1 MLGKIKGVSKKVLTS
16 VVTASVIITAV
27 SMPAFADRVQFYT
40 ENMDDYRSGEN
51 PKTPWF
57 QNYDGLDG
65 TVGNAVWNGDVT
77 KVKVKDVS
85 NMRFG
90 KVFVNNQNQLFRMNY
105 KWPTLNNANKDYIK
119 LGNGATEDR
128 DYYIRWTMYLPK
140 NGVNDTQN
148 ANLLMAFRSPS
159 KNTAKLNDRLSA
171 GVLYKD
177 SQWKPVI
184 RLRSKNNSFECGNK
198 AIDKGKYYNCF
209 MKISA
214 KKANTD
220 GKFPVTIGLKVYE
233 YGTAEPKGYD
243 VNVDY
248 TYNKDA
254 YDNLITMGPATN
266 EVLLTAMQVFTDFQ
280 VDGYS
285 GADIADA
292 ETVFGEAQKINP
304 DFSKIKSQ
312 EDLDNAIDN
321 AIKDVSPAADTTV
334 TWTLNTTDTTYLAVE
349 NNKPVVKSRPEYG
362 DLSFALTA
370 EVKNKK
376 GNAVTYKTFPVTLKA
391 KMSYGNITAS
401 RNEEKKVVCSV
412 DVTNNT
418 AEPIDAPKLIV
429 CTYEN
434 DVLVNAAVS
443 VSNGKIE
450 AGQTTEVS
458 VTGSANTNGT
468 VKAFLWDN
476 FLALKPV
483 MKDVFS
489 KQLNEVK

>member
-27 SMPAFADRVQFYT
+27 SMPAFADRVQFYKDNLGSYT
-40 ENMDDYRSGEN
+40 SGDA

-57 QNYDGLDG
+57 QNYDGVDG

-77 KVKVKDVS
+77 QVKVKDVS

-90 KVFVNNQNQLFRMNY
+90 KVFVNNQNQLFRMYY

-119 LGNGATEDR
+119 LGCYADKDR

-140 NGVNDTQN
+140 NGVNDKQN

-159 KNTAKLNDRLSA
+159 LNTTKKPNDRLSA
-171 GVLYKD
+171 GVLYDDSK

-184 RLRSKNNSFECGNK
+184 RLRSNDLGFVYGTE

-233 YGTAEPKGYD
+233 YGTAEPEDYD
-243 VNVDY
+243 VEVEYEYNQNV
-248 TYNKDA
+248 
-254 YDNLITMGPATN
+254 YDNLVTMGPATN
-266 EVLLTAMQVFTDFQ
+266 EVQKTAMQVFTDFQ

-285 GADIADA
+285 GDDIKNA
-292 ETVFGEAQKINP
+292 ETVFKEAQKINP
-304 DFSKIKSQ
+304 DFSAIKKTV
-312 EDLDNAIDN
+312 DLNNVTKDAT
-321 AIKDVSPAADTTV
+321 KDVSEGTNV
-334 TWTLNTTDTTYLAVE
+334 TWTLNTTDTTYLKVDT
-349 NNKPVVKSRPEYG
+349 NNNLVVNSRPEDK

-370 EVKNKK
+370 EVKK

-391 KMSYGNITAS
+391 AKIKAT
-401 RNEEKKVVCSV
+401 RDETTEKVTYSV
-412 DVTNNT
+412 KFKNDTDAAMT
-418 AEPIDAPKLIV
+418 APKLIV
-429 CTYEN
+429 CEYDESG
-434 DVLVNAAVS
+434 VLVNVAVS
-443 VSNGKIE
+443 ENKNIE
-450 AGQTTEVS
+450 AGESADITAA
-458 VTGSANTNGT
+458 GSDRKTGT

-476 FLALKPV
+476 FSTLKPI

-489 KQLNEVK
+489 EQLSEI

>member
-40 ENMDDYRSGEN
+40 DNLGLYTSGDAPKENWY
-51 PKTPWF
+51 KTFTGGGTIAASEWK
-57 QNYDGLDG
+57 G
-65 TVGNAVWNGDVT
+65 TVDQ
-77 KVKVKDVS
+77 VKVKDVS

-90 KVFVNNQNQLFRMNY
+90 KVFVNNPNQYFRMNY
-105 KWPTLNNANKDYIK
+105 KWPTLDDANKDYIK
-119 LGNGATEDR
+119 LGNGAKEDR

-140 NGVNDTQN
+140 NGVNDKLN
-148 ANLLMAFRSPS
+148 ANLLMAFKSQ
-159 KNTAKLNDRLSA
+159 NTKENDKLSA
-171 GVLYKD
+171 GVLYD
-177 SQWKPVI
+177 GSQWKPVI
-184 RLRSKNNSFECGNK
+184 RLRSNNKGFVYGTK

-214 KKANTD
+214 EEANTD
-220 GKFPVTIGLKVYE
+220 GKFPVTIRLKVYE
-233 YGTAEPKGYD
+233 YGTAEPEDYD

-254 YDNLITMGPATN
+254 YDNLITMGPTTN
-266 EVLLTAMQVFTDFQ
+266 EVLPTAMQVFTDFQ

-285 GADIADA
+285 GDDITYA
-292 ETVFGEAQKINP
+292 ETVFKEAQKINP
-304 DFSKIKSQ
+304 DFSEIKTQ
-312 EDLDNAIDN
+312 DDLDNAIN
-321 AIKDVSPAADTTV
+321 GVSPPDGTTV

-349 NNKPVVKSRPEYG
+349 NNKPVVKSQPEYG

-370 EVKNKK
+370 EVKK
-376 GNAVTYKTFPVTLKA
+376 GVAVTYTTFPVTLKAA

-401 RNEEKKVVCSV
+401 RNKENKVVCSV

-418 AEPIDAPKLIV
+418 AESIEAPKLIV
-429 CTYEN
+429 CTYDESG
-434 DVLVNAAVS
+434 VLVNVAVS
-443 VSNGKIE
+443 ASNDNIE
-450 AGQTTEVS
+450 AAGQTTVS
-458 VTGSANTNGT
+458 VTGSANMTGT

-489 KQLNEVK
+489 KPLSEVK

>member
-27 SMPAFADRVQFYT
+27 SMPACAQHVQFYT
-40 ENMDDYRSGEN
+40 DNLGSYTSGDA
-51 PKTPWF
+51 PKANWYKTFTGGGTIGKSKWE
-57 QNYDGLDG
+57 G
-65 TVGNAVWNGDVT
+65 TVDQ
-77 KVKVKDVS
+77 VKVKDVS

-90 KVFVNNQNQLFRMNY
+90 KVFVNNPNQLFRMNY
-105 KWPTLNNANKDYIK
+105 KWPVLDNTNNDYIK
-119 LGNGATEDR
+119 LGNGAKEDR
-128 DYYIRWTMYLPK
+128 DYYIRWTMYLPFS
-140 NGVNDTQN
+140 GVNDKQN
-148 ANLLMAFRSPS
+148 ANLLMAFKSQ
-159 KNTAKLNDRLSA
+159 NTKENDKLSA
-171 GVLYKD
+171 GVLYNG

-184 RLRSKNNSFECGNK
+184 RLRSNNKGFVYGTK

-285 GADIADA
+285 GDDITDA
-292 ETVFGEAQKINP
+292 ETVFEEAQKINP
-304 DFSKIKSQ
+304 DFSAIKSQ

-349 NNKPVVKSRPEYG
+349 NNKPVVKSQPEYG
-362 DLSFALTA
+362 DLSFALTV
-370 EVKNKK
+370 EVKK
-376 GNAVTYKTFPVTLKA
+376 GNTVTYKTFPVTLKA
-391 KMSYGNITAS
+391 AKMSYGNITAS
-401 RNEEKKVVCSV
+401 RDKEKKVVCSV

-418 AEPIDAPKLIV
+418 AKAIKAPKLIV
-429 CTYEN
+429 CTYDEN
-434 DVLVNAAVS
+434 GVLVNMAVS
-443 VSNGKIE
+443 ASNGDIG
-450 AGQTTEVS
+450 AAQQTTVS
-458 VTGSANTNGT
+458 VTGSANTTGT

-476 FLALKPV
+476 FSALKPV

-489 KQLNEVK
+489 KPLSEVK

>member
-40 ENMDDYRSGEN
+40 DNLGLYTSGDAPKENWY
-51 PKTPWF
+51 KTF
-57 QNYDGLDG
+57 TGGG
-65 TVGNAVWNGDVT
+65 TIGTSKWEDTVDQ
-77 KVKVKDVS
+77 VKVKDVS

-90 KVFVNNQNQLFRMNY
+90 KVFVNKQNQLFRMNY
-105 KWPTLNNANKDYIK
+105 KWPTLNNDYIK
-119 LGNGATEDR
+119 LGKFATEDR
-128 DYYIRWTMYLPK
+128 DYYIRWTMYLPSS
-140 NGVNDTQN
+140 GVNDKQN
-148 ANLLMAFRSPS
+148 ANLLMAFKSQ
-159 KNTAKLNDRLSA
+159 NTKENDKLSA
-171 GVLYKD
+171 GVLYDD

-184 RLRSKNNSFECGNK
+184 RLRSNNLGFVCGNK

-233 YGTAEPKGYD
+233 YGTAEPKDYD

-254 YDNLITMGPATN
+254 YDNLITMGPATY
-266 EVLLTAMQVFTDFQ
+266 EVLSTAMQVFTDFQ

-292 ETVFGEAQKINP
+292 ETVFEEAQKINP
-304 DFSKIKSQ
+304 DFSEIKTQ
-312 EDLDNAIDN
+312 DDLDNAIN
-321 AIKDVSPAADTTV
+321 GVSPPDGTTV
-334 TWTLNTTDTTYLAVE
+334 TWILNTTDTTYLAVE
-349 NNKPVVKSRPEYG
+349 NNNPVVNSQPEYG

-370 EVKNKK
+370 EVKK

-391 KMSYGNITAS
+391 AKMSYGNITAS
-401 RNEEKKVVCSV
+401 RDEDGKVVCYV
-412 DVTNNT
+412 NVTNNKKD
-418 AEPIDAPKLIV
+418 ESIEAPKLIV
-429 CTYEN
+429 CTYDEN
-434 DVLVNAAVS
+434 DVLVNVAVS
-443 VSNGKIE
+443 ASNGDIE
-450 AGQTTEVS
+450 ADKHTTVS
-458 VTGSANTNGT
+458 VTGSANTTGT

-489 KQLNEVK
+489 KPLSEVK

>member
-40 ENMDDYRSGEN
+40 DNLGLYTSGDAPKENWY
-51 PKTPWF
+51 KTF
-57 QNYDGLDG
+57 TGGG
-65 TVGNAVWNGDVT
+65 TIGTSKWEDTVDQ
-77 KVKVKDVS
+77 VKVKDVS

-90 KVFVNNQNQLFRMNY
+90 KVFVNKQNQLFRMNY
-105 KWPTLNNANKDYIK
+105 KWPTLNNDYIK
-119 LGNGATEDR
+119 LGKYATEDR
-128 DYYIRWTMYLPK
+128 DYYIRWTMYLPS
-140 NGVNDTQN
+140 NGANDTKN
-148 ANLLMAFRSPS
+148 ANLLMAFKSQNS
-159 KNTAKLNDRLSA
+159 EQNDKLSA
-171 GVLYKD
+171 GVLYDD

-184 RLRSKNNSFECGNK
+184 RLRSNNLGFVCGNK

-233 YGTAEPKGYD
+233 YGTAEPKDYD

-254 YDNLITMGPATN
+254 YDNLITMGPATY
-266 EVLLTAMQVFTDFQ
+266 EVLSTAMQVFTDFQ

-292 ETVFGEAQKINP
+292 KTVFEEAQKINP
-304 DFSKIKSQ
+304 DFSAIKSQ
-312 EDLDNAIDN
+312 EDLNNAIDN
-321 AIKDVSPAADTTV
+321 AINGVSPAAGTTV

-349 NNKPVVKSRPEYG
+349 NNNPVVNSQPEYG

-370 EVKNKK
+370 EVKK

-391 KMSYGNITAS
+391 TRMSYGNITAS
-401 RNEEKKVVCSV
+401 RNEENKVVCSV

-418 AEPIDAPKLIV
+418 AEAIKAPKLIV
-429 CTYEN
+429 CTYDEN
-434 DVLVNAAVS
+434 DVLVNVAVS
-443 VSNGKIE
+443 ASNGDIG
-450 AGQTTEVS
+450 AGKKTTVS
-458 VTGSANTNGT
+458 VTGSANTAGT

-476 FLALKPV
+476 FSALKPV

-489 KQLNEVK
+489 KPLSEVK

>member
-27 SMPAFADRVQFYT
+27 SMPAFAVRVQFYT
-40 ENMDDYRSGEN
+40 ENMNDYKSEDA

-57 QNYDGLDG
+57 QNYDGVDG
-65 TVGNAVWNGDVT
+65 TVGNADWNGDVT

-90 KVFVNNQNQLFRMNY
+90 KVFVNNQNELFRMYY
-105 KWPTLNNANKDYIK
+105 KWPTLNKDYIK
-119 LGNGATEDR
+119 LGNGAKENR

-140 NGVNDTQN
+140 NGVDDKQD

-159 KNTAKLNDRLSA
+159 MNTKKPNDRLSA

-184 RLRSKNNSFECGNK
+184 RLKSNNLGFVCGNK

-214 KKANTD
+214 KQANKD

-233 YGTAEPKGYD
+233 YGKAEPEDYD
-243 VNVDY
+243 VTVSNNYASND
-248 TYNKDA
+248 
-254 YDNLITMGPATN
+254 YDNLVTMGPTTN
-266 EVLLTAMQVFTDFQ
+266 LVQKTAMQVFTDFQ

-292 ETVFGEAQKINP
+292 ETVFEEAQKINP
-304 DFSKIKSQ
+304 DFSAIKTQ
-312 EDLDNAIDN
+312 DDLDN
-321 AIKDVSPAADTTV
+321 AIKDVSPAAGTTV
-334 TWTLNTTDTTYLAVE
+334 TWTLNTTDTTYLEVKE
-349 NNKPVVKSRPEYG
+349 NKPVVKSQPEYG

-370 EVKNKK
+370 EVKK
-376 GNAVTYKTFPVTLKA
+376 GVAVTYKTFPVTLKA

-401 RNEEKKVVCSV
+401 RNEENKVVCSV

-418 AEPIDAPKLIV
+418 AEAIEAPKLIV
-429 CTYEN
+429 CTYDEN
-434 DVLVNAAVS
+434 DVLVNVAVS
-443 VSNGKIE
+443 ASDDNIGAGKNAI
-450 AGQTTEVS
+450 VS
-458 VTGSANTNGT
+458 VTGSANTAGT

-476 FLALKPV
+476 FSALKPV

-489 KQLNEVK
+489 KPLIEVK

>member
-27 SMPAFADRVQFYT
+27 SMPAFAECVQFYT
-40 ENMDDYRSGEN
+40 ENMNDYKSEDA

-57 QNYDGLDG
+57 QNYDGVDG
-65 TVGNAVWNGDVT
+65 TVGNADWNGDVT

-90 KVFVNNQNQLFRMNY
+90 KVFVNNPNQLFRMYY

-119 LGNGATEDR
+119 LGNGAKENR

-159 KNTAKLNDRLSA
+159 MNTKKLNDRLSA
-171 GVLYKD
+171 GVLYD
-177 SQWKPVI
+177 GSQWKPVI
-184 RLRSKNNSFECGNK
+184 RLRSNKDSFVYGNK
-198 AIDKGKYYNCF
+198 AIVKGKYYNCF

-214 KKANTD
+214 NKANTY

-233 YGTAEPKGYD
+233 YGTAEPKDYD
-243 VNVDY
+243 VKVDY

-266 EVLLTAMQVFTDFQ
+266 EVLGTAMQVFTDFQ

-285 GADIADA
+285 GDDIADA
-292 ETVFGEAQKINP
+292 ETVFEEAQKINP
-304 DFSKIKSQ
+304 DFSEIKSQ
-312 EDLDNAIDN
+312 ADLDN
-321 AIKDVSPAADTTV
+321 AIKDVSPAANTTV

-349 NNKPVVKSRPEYG
+349 ENKPVVKSQLENG
-362 DLSFALTA
+362 DLSFALTV
-370 EVKNKK
+370 EVKK
-376 GNAVTYKTFPVTLKA
+376 GNAVTYKTFPVTLKKA

-418 AEPIDAPKLIV
+418 ADPIEAPKLIV
-429 CTYEN
+429 CTYDEN
-434 DVLVNAAVS
+434 DVLVNVAVS
-443 VSNGKIE
+443 ASDDNIG
-450 AGQTTEVS
+450 AGQNATVR
-458 VTGSANTNGT
+458 VTGSANMTGT

-489 KQLNEVK
+489 KPLTEVK